1 MLNIRSFFVLLPLRH
16 KSNLQQPTPNAPN
29 THGHEKFICQNFQI
43 GIQIPEKERGELSVL
58 NGCLFRK
65 QDDQTFPVRAVPCP
79 TSQRTNHVRA
89 TAESDSIPRKTE
101 PVTPHVTYTFLPY
114 SSFFTNQ
121 WIGTTAGS

>member
-1 MLNIRSFFVLLPLRH
+1 MLNIRDFFVLLPLRH
-16 KSNLQQPTPNAPN
+16 KSNLQQPALNAPN
-29 THGHEKFICQNFQI
+29 THGHQKFICQNFQI
-43 GIQIPEKERGELSVL
+43 GSQIPEKEHGELSVL

-79 TSQRTNHVRA
+79 TPQRTNHVRA

>member
-1 MLNIRSFFVLLPLRH
+1 MLPPLLY
-16 KSNLQQPTPNAPN
+16 KSNRQQPTLNAPN
-29 THGHEKFICQNFQI
+29 THDDQKFIYQNFQI
-43 GIQIPEKERGELSVL
+43 EIQIPEKERGELSVL

-101 PVTPHVTYTFLPY
+101 PVTPHITDTVLPF
-114 SSFFTNQ
+114 SCFGTNQ
-121 WIGTTAGS
+121 WFGTTAGS